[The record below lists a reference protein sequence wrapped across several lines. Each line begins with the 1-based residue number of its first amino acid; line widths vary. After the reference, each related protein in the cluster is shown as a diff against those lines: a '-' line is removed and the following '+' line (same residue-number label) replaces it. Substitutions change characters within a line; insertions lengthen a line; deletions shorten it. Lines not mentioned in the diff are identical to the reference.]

1 MKILPYLL
9 FIGFLM
15 LPNFIQ
21 SKEMQDMKIKINFNN
36 KEVIV
41 TLENNAATQQFV
53 AMLPAEFNFQD
64 FAGQEKISYF
74 PEKISLKNTT
84 GGMIAQKGKMFIYAP
99 WGNFGIFYKN
109 VGFSKDSA
117 LIELGTVES
126 GIEYLQN
133 QKEDFTAKIEILN

>member
-1 MKILPYLL
+1 M
-9 FIGFLM
+9 
-15 LPNFIQ
+15 
-21 SKEMQDMKIKINFNN
+21 IKINFNN

-41 TLENNAATQQFV
+41 NLENNAATQQFV

-133 QKEDFTAKIEILN
+133 QKEDFTAQIEILN